1 MKNKKLLVGAILSV
15 LYAALSFQAY
25 AQDMV
30 TAVSNEGLE
39 KVISYNVASFT
50 DIRDKKLEDVIAKM
64 PGMSISTMFTYNG
77 MSVTKVFVNG
87 FDILNGDYSSIK
99 SMKPEDVESIE
110 ITENYVYEK
119 IMRGID
125 YSSAV
130 AINIILKEEA
140 KSKWSGSIKGGTG
153 VSSKPE
159 IEGISPLLY
168 NGEAQAMNIGQKVQT
183 TILLKADNTGLSFSS
198 DIGTS
203 YMGRVNSFVSV
214 SPSLAPLTTQRTR
227 LNNSAYGHITS
238 TFQLNRNLQLS
249 LKLALHSDKLKA
261 ANNAETEYY
270 NNDGTSFMQSTGK
283 NTVKNQ
289 GDFKTEII
297 LLSNSDNSFFKNALS
312 FELSDQKGSSEI
324 TGTFPSLQNISVKP
338 FSIEDNL
345 SFKKPVGKGI
355 FSIDMLAAYDSKPQ
369 YLTVNR
375 APVNLKQDILTDAFT
390 EELWLAWKLKAGQF
404 SFAVKVGANSKI
416 WNLATQINPDVQ
428 EVKDATGLGDINNDS
443 RFSYINLSS
452 DVSLTYIND
461 KFQFELATPL
471 NYYRNFFKDNI
482 HLDARWPD
490 GKNYNDRLHF
500 APSISAKYQIT
511 DNLSIRGSAS
521 GLNNGLL
528 GARLYN
534 GLVLTDFKSFSQGNV
549 NSQNDKSIV
558 TSLGISYRLPRQ
570 SFFVNGSFNRTN
582 MNQELL
588 SQSKY
593 TENYYI
599 SGYEPVAKELGF
611 PKSITN
617 RISLDM
623 SKGIAALKGKI
634 GMTGS
639 IMSSDAEMFINNQ
652 KVPYTSKSYSLG
664 VNVNGRLFSWLNTI
678 YKATYTHSNLSMSG
692 VQASTTDGLTQS
704 LELIF
709 SPTGKFNFSF
719 LGDHFMNQ
727 IAADTFKNFFIVDFK
742 SEYII
747 NSHWELTAS
756 VSNLLNEK
764 TYSYILE
771 STFPLSKALTSYVI
785 RPRNVMISAFFKF

>member
-1 MKNKKLLVGAILSV
+1 MKDRKLVVGLLSAV
-15 LYAALSFQAY
+15 LLAFPFAAK

-30 TAVSNEGLE
+30 RAVSNEGLE

-64 PGMSISTMFTYNG
+64 PGMSISTSFTYNG
-77 MSVTKVFVNG
+77 MTVIKVFVNG
-87 FDILNGDYSSIK
+87 FDILNGDISSIK
-99 SMKPEDVESIE
+99 SMKPEDVESIV

-125 YSSAV
+125 YSNSV
-130 AINIILKEEA
+130 AINIIMKEEA
-140 KSKWSGSIKGGTG
+140 KSKWSGSIKGGAG

-183 TILLKADNTGLSFSS
+183 TLLLKADNTGLSFSS
-198 DIGTS
+198 DIGQS
-203 YMGRVNSFVSV
+203 IMGRVNSFLSV
-214 SPSLAPLTTQRTR
+214 NPSLAPLTTQRTR
-227 LNNSAYGHITS
+227 LNNSAYGHVTS

-249 LKLALHSDKLKA
+249 LKLALHGDKLKA
-261 ANNAETEYY
+261 ANSAETEYY
-270 NNDGTSFMQSTGK
+270 DNDGSSFMQSTGNK
-283 NTVKNQ
+283 TFKKQ
-289 GDFKTEII
+289 GDIKAEIV
-297 LLSNSDNSFFKNALS
+297 LLSNSESSFFKN
-312 FELSDQKGSSEI
+312 ELVVDITDQKGSSEI
-324 TGTFPSLQNISVKP
+324 TGTYPSLQNIDVKP
-338 FSIEDNL
+338 FSVEDNL
-345 SFKKPVGKGI
+345 SFKKPVGHGI
-355 FSIDMLAAYDSKPQ
+355 LSIDMLAAYDSKPQ
-369 YLTVNR
+369 YLTVDR
-375 APVNLKQDILTDAFT
+375 DPFDLKQDILTDAFT
-390 EELWLAWKLKAGQF
+390 EELWAAWKLKAGRL
-404 SFAVKVGANSKI
+404 SFAVKLGANSKI
-416 WNLATQINPDVQ
+416 WDLETQISPDVQ
-428 EVKDATGLGDINNDS
+428 EVKDATGLSDINNDS

-461 KFQFELATPL
+461 RFQFEVTTPL

-482 HLDARWPD
+482 NPGARWPD
-490 GKNYNDRLHF
+490 GKNYNDRVHF
-500 APSISAKYQIT
+500 APKVSAKYQIT
-511 DNLSIRGSAS
+511 DNLSVQGSAS

-558 TSLGISYRLPRQ
+558 TSAGLSYRLPKQ
-570 SFFVNGSFNRTN
+570 SFFVSGTFYRIN

-599 SGYEPVAKELGF
+599 SGYVPVEKGLGF

-617 RISLDM
+617 RYSLDM
-623 SKGIAALKGKI
+623 SKGIAALKGKV
-634 GMTGS
+634 GVTGS
-639 IMSSDAEMFINNQ
+639 MSTVDAEMFINNQ
-652 KVPYTSKSYSLG
+652 KVPYTSNSYSIG
-664 VNVNGRLFSWLNTI
+664 ANINGRLFSWLNTI

-692 VQASTTDGLTQS
+692 KQASRTNGLTQS

-709 SPTGKFNFSF
+709 SPAEKFNFSF

-727 IAADTFKNFFIVDFK
+727 IAADTYKNFFIVDFK
-742 SEYII
+742 AEYII
-747 NSHWELTAS
+747 NTHWELYAS
-756 VSNLLNEK
+756 VTNLLNEK

-771 STFPLSKALTSYVI
+771 STFPLSKALNSYVI
-785 RPRNVMISAFFKF
+785 RPRNMMLGAFFKF